1 MELYR
6 MTATELSEM
15 IAHKKISS
23 VELTRS
29 VLDRIASRDK
39 EIGAYLTVD
48 EEGALAQAAKVDA
61 KLAAGESLSPLAG
74 IPLGIKD
81 NICTR
86 GIRTTCASK
95 MLGNFVPPYNAT
107 VIEKLQAADYVCL
120 GKLNM
125 DEFAMGSST
134 ETSYFQKTRN
144 PHDLERVPGGSSGGS
159 AAAVAAGEAIVT
171 LGSDTGGSIRQP
183 ASYCGVVGL
192 KPTYGSVS
200 RYGLVAFASSLDQI
214 GPMARSVSDTALL
227 YSIICGQDPHDVT
240 TARRSYSDF
249 VAGMQPSVKGLK
261 IGIPQEYFGEG
272 VAAEV
277 RESVMNVAREYE
289 KMGAEL
295 VEISLP
301 STSYALAAYYIIASA
316 EASSNL
322 ARFDGVKY
330 GFRAAEYKNL
340 EELYENTRSE
350 GFGAEVKRRIMLGT
364 YVLSS
369 GYYDAYYKKAKFTQ
383 LMIQDR
389 FRQAFQSCDVIL
401 TPTAPD
407 TAFKLGENIND
418 QIKMYMNDILTVTVN
433 IAGLPAISI
442 PCGRDSKNL
451 PIGCQLI
458 GSKFSEQTLFNTAAA
473 YENLVGGFDLDQAIC

>member
-107 VIEKLQAADYVCL
+107 VIENLQAADYVCL

-159 AAAVAAGEAIVT
+159 AAAVAAGEAIAT
-171 LGSDTGGSIRQP
+171 LGSDSGGSIRQP

-200 RYGLVAFASSLDQI
+200 RYGLS
-214 GPMARSVSDTALL
+214 
-227 YSIICGQDPHDVT
+227 
-240 TARRSYSDF
+240 RR
-249 VAGMQPSVKGLK
+249 PSGLRK
-261 IGIPQEYFGEG
+261 
-272 VAAEV
+272 
-277 RESVMNVAREYE
+277 
-289 KMGAEL
+289 
-295 VEISLP
+295 
-301 STSYALAAYYIIASA
+301 
-316 EASSNL
+316 
-322 ARFDGVKY
+322 
-330 GFRAAEYKNL
+330 
-340 EELYENTRSE
+340 TR
-350 GFGAEVKRRIMLGT
+350 
-364 YVLSS
+364 
-369 GYYDAYYKKAKFTQ
+369 
-383 LMIQDR
+383 
-389 FRQAFQSCDVIL
+389 
-401 TPTAPD
+401 
-407 TAFKLGENIND
+407 
-418 QIKMYMNDILTVTVN
+418 
-433 IAGLPAISI
+433 
-442 PCGRDSKNL
+442 
-451 PIGCQLI
+451 
-458 GSKFSEQTLFNTAAA
+458 
-473 YENLVGGFDLDQAIC
+473 